1 NREEQEQAAK
11 ATKNVPKTAG
21 KEKMKKKKRDDK
33 AQIAGRIVDANGSE
47 ENVTSSMIST
57 RGSFTDAENIEIA
70 GEEGW
75 ETVAKKKRKGVKG
88 KEKQEPPEA
97 TEAAVGTM
105 EKRRGGQQNLRWG
118 RHTSP
123 AEIEQ

>member
-1 NREEQEQAAK
+1 
-11 ATKNVPKTAG
+11 
-21 KEKMKKKKRDDK
+21 MKKKKRDDK

-105 EKRRGGQQNLRWG
+105 EKRGGGQQNPRWG